1 VFGIFLLCFIFFSVA
16 TGIAVHYV
24 WRIPQRQEAERLNA
38 RMRELRAR
46 ANVQRQRTGGD
57 LLRREST
64 GTFAFFA
71 SVLDWVKPLKRL
83 QQIIE
88 QANLKYRATDVFT
101 VSIILFALVFA
112 AVGLFIGYWP
122 IKLAFASVIS
132 AIPTVYILWKKSS
145 RMGKFEHML
154 PETIDLFNRSM
165 KAGHNIQGGLE
176 TIASDTSDPV
186 QMEFKKVME
195 ELALGAPTEE
205 ALHHLGDRI
214 PLIDLKFFITGLILQ
229 RQTGAN
235 MVDMLENL
243 AMLIRERLNLAEKL
257 RAGTASQRFSAALVC
272 SIPLVIFVIY
282 WFQKPEYIALL
293 IEDETGNMIL
303 TYAIVS
309 ELIGILVIRKIAS
322 PKF

>member
-1 VFGIFLLCFIFFSVA
+1 MLGTFLLCLVLFSA
-16 TGIAVHYV
+16 AGWAAAHYI
-24 WRIPQRQEAERLNA
+24 WRIPQRQEEERLNV
-38 RMRELRAR
+38 RMSELRAR
-46 ANVQRQRTGGD
+46 AAVQRQRTGGD
-57 LLRREST
+57 LLRRESV
-64 GTFAFFA
+64 GTFSFA
-71 SVLDWVKPLKRL
+71 TFLDWVKPLKRL
-83 QQIIE
+83 QQIIV
-88 QANLKYRATDVFT
+88 QADLKYRATDVFT
-101 VSIILFALVFA
+101 VSVILFILIF
-112 AVGLFIGYWP
+112 GLSGLLIGYWP
-122 IKLAFASVIS
+122 IKLAFASVVA
-132 AIPTVYILWKKSS
+132 AIPTMYIMWKKSS
-145 RMGKFEHML
+145 RLGKFERML

-176 TIASDTSDPV
+176 TIASETSDPV

-205 ALHHLGDRI
+205 ALHHLGDRM

-243 AMLIRERLNLAEKL
+243 AMLIRERLNLAQKL

-272 SIPLVIFVIY
+272 SIPLVIFIIY
-282 WFQKPEYIALL
+282 WFQKPEYVALL

-303 TYAIVS
+303 TYAIIS

>member
-1 VFGIFLLCFIFFSVA
+1 MLGTFLLCLVLFSA
-16 TGIAVHYV
+16 AGWAAAHYI
-24 WRIPQRQEAERLNA
+24 WRIPQRQEEERLNV

-46 ANVQRQRTGGD
+46 AAVQRQRTGGD
-57 LLRREST
+57 LLRRESV
-64 GTFAFFA
+64 GTFSFA
-71 SVLDWVKPLKRL
+71 TFLDWVKPLKRL

-88 QANLKYRATDVFT
+88 QADLKYRATDVFT
-101 VSIILFALVFA
+101 VSVILFILIF
-112 AVGLFIGYWP
+112 GLSGLLIGYWP
-122 IKLAFASVIS
+122 IKLAFASVVA
-132 AIPTVYILWKKSS
+132 AIPTMYIMWKKSS
-145 RMGKFEHML
+145 RIGKFERML

-176 TIASDTSDPV
+176 TIASETSDPV

-205 ALHHLGDRI
+205 ALHHLGDRV

-243 AMLIRERLNLAEKL
+243 AMLIRERLNLAQKL
-257 RAGTASQRFSAALVC
+257 RAGTASQRLSAALVC
-272 SIPLVIFVIY
+272 SIPLVMFVIY
-282 WFQKPEYIALL
+282 WFQKPEWVALL
-293 IEDETGNMIL
+293 IEDETGNIIL
-303 TYAIVS
+303 TYAIIS
-309 ELIGILVIRKIAS
+309 ELIGIVVIRKIAS

>member
-1 VFGIFLLCFIFFSVA
+1 MLGIFLLCLVLFSA
-16 TGIAVHYV
+16 AGWAAAHYI
-24 WRIPQRQEAERLNA
+24 WRIPQRQEEERLNV

-46 ANVQRQRTGGD
+46 AAVQRQRTGGD
-57 LLRREST
+57 LLRRESV
-64 GTFAFFA
+64 GTFSFA
-71 SVLDWVKPLKRL
+71 TFLDWVKPLKRL

-88 QANLKYRATDVFT
+88 QADLKYRATDVFT
-101 VSIILFALVFA
+101 VSVILFILIF
-112 AVGLFIGYWP
+112 GLTGLLIGYWP
-122 IKLAFASVIS
+122 IKLAFASVVA
-132 AIPTVYILWKKSS
+132 AIPTMYIMWMKSS
-145 RMGKFEHML
+145 RLGKFERML

-176 TIASDTSDPV
+176 TIASETSDPV

-205 ALHHLGDRI
+205 ALHHLGDRV

-243 AMLIRERLNLAEKL
+243 AMLIRERLNLAQKL

-272 SIPLVIFVIY
+272 SIPLVIFMIY
-282 WFQKPEYIALL
+282 WFQKPEYVALL

-303 TYAIVS
+303 TYAIIS

>member
-1 VFGIFLLCFIFFSVA
+1 
-16 TGIAVHYV
+16 
-24 WRIPQRQEAERLNA
+24 
-38 RMRELRAR
+38 
-46 ANVQRQRTGGD
+46 
-57 LLRREST
+57 
-64 GTFAFFA
+64 
-71 SVLDWVKPLKRL
+71 
-83 QQIIE
+83 
-88 QANLKYRATDVFT
+88 
-101 VSIILFALVFA
+101 
-112 AVGLFIGYWP
+112 
-122 IKLAFASVIS
+122 
-132 AIPTVYILWKKSS
+132 
-145 RMGKFEHML
+145 
-154 PETIDLFNRSM
+154 M

-176 TIASDTSDPV
+176 TIASETSDPV

-235 MVDMLENL
+235 MVEMLENL

-282 WFQKPEYIALL
+282 WFQKPEYVALL

-303 TYAIVS
+303 TYAIIS